1 MTLARLAIALMFAFA
16 AQAPQAALAQEAP
29 ASGGAFIG
37 RLFEATGFRAPPG
50 QAADF
55 VRQSRPEQMDYRP
68 FDPTP
73 RKDPRRKSA
82 ADLRAMGAGLEAA
95 AAENRR
101 KAASVARPD
110 APVKPAR

>member
-1 MTLARLAIALMFAFA
+1 MTLARIAIALPFALA
-16 AQAPQAALAQEAP
+16 AQAALAQEAP
-29 ASGGAFIG
+29 ASGGEFIG
-37 RLFEATGFRAPPG
+37 RLFDASGLRAPAP

-55 VRQSRPEQMDYRP
+55 VRDSRPAHMEYRA
-68 FDPTP
+68 FDPAP
-73 RKDPRRKSA
+73 PKDPKRKTA

-110 APVKPAR
+110 VPAKPAR

>member
-1 MTLARLAIALMFAFA
+1 MLSTRLAVVLIS
-16 AQAPQAALAQEAP
+16 ALAAAAASAQEPPP

-37 RLFEATGFRAPPG
+37 RLFDAAGLRTPPPQAP
-50 QAADF
+50 DF
-55 VRQSRPEQMDYRP
+55 VRESRPEQLHYRP

-73 RKDPRRKSA
+73 PKDPKRKSA

-101 KAASVARPD
+101 RAAGVARPD
-110 APVKPAR
+110 AGAARRTR

>member
-1 MTLARLAIALMFAFA
+1 MFVARIAIVLIVALAGS
-16 AQAPQAALAQEAP
+16 AALAQEAP

-37 RLFEATGFRAPPG
+37 RLFDAAGLRAPPR

-55 VRQSRPEQMDYRP
+55 VRESRPERMDYRP

-73 RKDPRRKSA
+73 KKDPKRKTA

-101 KAASVARPD
+101 KAARVAAPD
-110 APVKPAR
+110 AAAKPGR

>member
-1 MTLARLAIALMFAFA
+1 MTFARIAFVLICGLAAG
-16 AQAPQAALAQEAP
+16 AALAQEMP
-29 ASGGAFIG
+29 SSGGEFIG
-37 RLFEATGFRAPPG
+37 RMFDATGLRTAPP

-55 VRQSRPEQMDYRP
+55 VRESRPERMDYRA

-73 RKDPRRKSA
+73 RKDPKRKTA

-101 KAASVARPD
+101 KAAGVAKPD
-110 APVKPAR
+110 APAKPAR

>member
-1 MTLARLAIALMFAFA
+1 MTFTRIALALVFAVA
-16 AQAPQAALAQEAP
+16 ARAALAQETP
-29 ASGGAFIG
+29 ASGGELIG
-37 RLFEATGFRAPPG
+37 RFFDAAGLRSPPR

-55 VRQSRPEQMDYRP
+55 VRESRPEHMDYRP

-73 RKDPRRKSA
+73 QKDPKRKTA

-101 KAASVARPD
+101 KAARVATPD
-110 APVKPAR
+110 APAKPAR

>member
-1 MTLARLAIALMFAFA
+1 MTFARFILLLSCVLSAG
-16 AQAPQAALAQEAP
+16 AALAQEAP
-29 ASGGAFIG
+29 SSGGAFIG
-37 RLFEATGFRAPPG
+37 QLFDAAGLRAPPR

-55 VRQSRPEQMDYRP
+55 VRQSRPEHLDYRP

-73 RKDPRRKSA
+73 QKDPKRKTA

-101 KAASVARPD
+101 KAARVATPD
-110 APVKPAR
+110 ARAKSDH